1 MIRSSRLAF
10 ALAPLLFATFAG
22 AEPYLL
28 ADADTGAVL
37 MQSDATEPWF
47 PASTTKLMTTYVALS
62 AVRDGRLTM
71 DTPLTM
77 SARAARSAPSKMGFK
92 PGTLVTLDNALKMLM
107 VKSPNDVAVMVGE
120 SLSGSV
126 EAFAAEMN
134 AAATRLGMHESH
146 FVNPNGLH
154 DPDHYS
160 SARDMAIL
168 ARALVREFPDHADL
182 FAIGELQLGGR
193 IIRNHNGML
202 GHYPGADGM
211 KTGFTCPA
219 GWNIVATAQRNG
231 RKLIA
236 VVFGASS
243 PRVRNDEAALLFDRG
258 FDVTSGGQT
267 LDALPASNVASP
279 PNMRDAICRG
289 HGRARMFEMQE
300 DFVSAMPGAA
310 TSVTAGRSGMP
321 GALVNMAMAAP
332 PQAADLS
339 GEREAFAPV
348 PVFVGP
354 KPGWTGAVLAARD
367 VEPETPAPVSAFA
380 ADKEPGKPE
389 ASARAAIRSSV
400 RPVAKLRPL
409 RAQHLTPEARAR
421 VTAAS
426 QRVAARKS
434 QRP

>member
-1 MIRSSRLAF
+1 MIRSSCLAF
-10 ALAPLLFATFAG
+10 ALAPLLFATIAV

-28 ADADTGAVL
+28 ADVDTGDVL

-47 PASTTKLMTTYVALS
+47 PASTTKLMTAYVALS
-62 AVRDGRLTM
+62 AVREGRVSM

-77 SARAARSAPSKMGFK
+77 SSRASHAPPSKMGFK

-126 EAFAAEMN
+126 EGFAAEMN
-134 AAATRLGMHESH
+134 AAAAKLGMRESH

-168 ARALVREFPDHADL
+168 ARALIKEFPDHADL
-182 FAIGELQLGGR
+182 FSIGQLQLGDKL
-193 IIRNHNGML
+193 IRNHNGML

-219 GWNIVATAQRNG
+219 GWNIVASAQRNG
-231 RKLIA
+231 RHLIA

-258 FDVTSGGQT
+258 FDLSTNGQK
-267 LDALPASNVASP
+267 LDALPASGVSSP

-289 HGRARMFEMQE
+289 HGKARMFEMQE
-300 DFVSAMPGAA
+300 DFVAAMPGAA
-310 TSVTAGRSGMP
+310 PSFTVGRGGAGP
-321 GALVNMAMAAP
+321 LVNMAMEAP
-332 PQAADLS
+332 PHAAGLS
-339 GEREAFAPV
+339 DEGVAFAPV

-354 KPGWTGAVLAARD
+354 KPGWTGPVLAARD
-367 VEPETPAPVSAFA
+367 AEPEAASPVSAFA
-380 ADKEPGKPE
+380 ADKEAAKPE
-389 ASARAAIRSSV
+389 ESARAAIRSSV
-400 RPVAKLRPL
+400 KPVARLRPL
-409 RAQHLTPEARAR
+409 RLPPHLTPEARAR
-421 VTAAS
+421 VVAAS
-426 QRVAARKS
+426 HRVAAKKS
-434 QRP
+434 Q

>member
-1 MIRSSRLAF
+1 MNLSYRF
-10 ALAPLLFATFAG
+10 VVALAASAFVTAAA
-22 AEPYLL
+22 AEPFLL
-28 ADADTGAVL
+28 ADAQSGEVL
-37 MQSDATEPWF
+37 MQNEATAPWF

-77 SARAARSAPSKMGFK
+77 SARAARSAPSKMGFR

-107 VKSPNDVAVMVGE
+107 VKSPNDVAVMVAE

-126 EAFAAEMN
+126 EAFAGEMN
-134 AAATRLGMHESH
+134 AAAAKLGMHESH

-168 ARALVREFPDHADL
+168 ARALLSEFPDHADL
-182 FAIGELQLGGR
+182 FNIGELQLGNQ

-202 GHYPGADGM
+202 GRYPGADGM

-236 VVFGASS
+236 VVFGAPS

-258 FDVTSGGQT
+258 FDLSAGGQR
-267 LDALPASNVASP
+267 LEALPALANASP
-279 PNMRDAICRG
+279 PDMRDDICRG
-289 HGRARMFEMQE
+289 RGKARMLAMQE
-300 DFVSAMPGAA
+300 DFVAALTSAPGGDGAPGPI
-310 TSVTAGRSGMP
+310 VSGPMEAP
-321 GALVNMAMAAP
+321 PHSAAMA
-332 PQAADLS
+332 D
-339 GEREAFAPV
+339 ERVAFTPV

-354 KPGWTGAVLAARD
+354 KPGWDGPVLAAKD
-367 VEPETPAPVSAFA
+367 AGEPDAASPVSAFA
-380 ADKEPGKPE
+380 PDKEAATPPE
-389 ASARAAIRSSV
+389 VSAKAALNRSV
-400 RPVAKLRPL
+400 RPVAHLRRL
-409 RAQHLTPEARAR
+409 RVTPEARAR
-421 VTAAS
+421 LAAAA
-426 QRVAARKS
+426 QRMATKKP
-434 QRP
+434 QGH